1 MKKKAYLAILT
12 ALTLGASL
20 FTGCGSAASSA
31 GKPASS
37 AAASAVSETAASG
50 TKSVKVGLIQL
61 TEHPSLDEIRTAIV
75 SQIEE
80 EAPEYGLSVE
90 VDYQNG
96 QNDPSTI
103 NTICQ
108 QFVADQVDLIVAI
121 ATPAAQAAVA
131 AASPDI
137 PVIFSAVTDPVT
149 AGLVEDLKAP
159 GHNVTGT
166 SDAIPVDAIFDLAKE
181 LTPNAKHFGLLYSTS
196 EDNSASVLRDAR
208 AYLDANGCTYEEGAV
223 AAIGDVQ
230 TAVAA
235 LVNKVDAIFVPID
248 NTIAMAMPAVAEIAN
263 KAGVP
268 VYVSADTMVYDGGLA
283 AVGINY
289 TNLGKQTADMALKVL
304 SGTPAGELPVE
315 TLTDKQVIVNPDT
328 AKALKVDVQ
337 RYVK

>member
-12 ALTLGASL
+12 ALTLGASI
-20 FTGCGSAASSA
+20 FTGCGSAASSTPA
-31 GKPASS
+31 ASS
-37 AAASAVSETAASG
+37 AVSAAVSGS
-50 TKSVKVGLIQL
+50 KSVKIGLIQL

-75 SQIEE
+75 SEMEE
-80 EAPEYGLSVE
+80 KSSEYGLSVE

-108 QFVADQVDLIVAI
+108 QFVADKVDLIVAI

-131 AASPDI
+131 AASPEI
-137 PVIFSAVTDPVT
+137 PVIFSAVTDPVA
-149 AGLVEDLKAP
+149 AGLVEDANTP
-159 GHNVTGT
+159 SHNVTGT
-166 SDAIPVDAIFDLAKE
+166 SDAIPVDSIFGLAKE
-181 LTPNAKHFGLLYSTS
+181 LTPDAKRFGLLYSTS

-208 AYLDANGCTYEEGAV
+208 AYLEANGCTYEEGAV

-230 TAVAA
+230 TAVAT

-289 TNLGKQTADMALKVL
+289 TNLGKQTAQMALKVL
-304 SGTPAGELPVE
+304 SGTAVSELPVE
-315 TLTDKQVIVNPDT
+315 TLTDKQIVVNPDT
-328 AKALKVDVQ
+328 AKALGIDVQ

>member
-20 FTGCGSAASSA
+20 FTGCGSSAASSA
-31 GKPASS
+31 SAS
-37 AAASAVSETAASG
+37 AATSQVVASG
-50 TKSVKVGLIQL
+50 SKSMKVGLIQL
-61 TEHPSLDEIRTAIV
+61 TEHPSLDEIRTAVV
-75 SQIEE
+75 SQLEE
-80 EAPEYGLSVE
+80 KAPEYGISIE
-90 VDYQNG
+90 IDYQNG
-96 QNDPSTI
+96 QNDLSTI

-108 QFVADQVDLIVAI
+108 QFVADKVDLIVAI

-131 AASPDI
+131 TASPDI

-149 AGLVEDLKAP
+149 AGLVEDLNAP
-159 GHNVTGT
+159 SHNVTGT
-166 SDAIPVDAIFDLAKE
+166 SDAIPVDAIFELAKE
-181 LTPNAKHFGLLYSTS
+181 LTPDAKNFGLLYCTS

-208 AYLDANGCTYEEGAV
+208 AYLEANGCTYEEGAV

-230 TAVAA
+230 TAVATM
-235 LVNKVDAIFVPID
+235 VNKVDAIFVPID

-289 TNLGKQTADMALKVL
+289 TNLGKQTAEMALKVL
-304 SGTPAGELPVE
+304 SGTSANELAVE
-315 TLTDKQVIVNPDT
+315 TLTDKQITVNPDT
-328 AKALKVDVQ
+328 AKALGVDVQ